1 MKTTHLCLSAAL
13 LSLGGA
19 CSHTSTVAAPPEAAA
34 QSAEASAEGGAGAS
48 EAGGPDSDSTS
59 DSDEGDEVARER
71 GSKPERRSSE
81 SGGEQG
87 DETEPDPED
96 IEVAT
101 SAKGLLEPGA
111 EDQVRERLG
120 VPKGEGYRGALMRF
134 QREHDLPATGIL
146 DHETAE
152 ALGLNP
158 SEIFASAGD

>member
-1 MKTTHLCLSAAL
+1 MKTMHLCVPALSAVL

-19 CSHTSTVAAPPEAAA
+19 CSHARTVAGPPEAPAES
-34 QSAEASAEGGAGAS
+34 SAPSAEGEAGAGEPGRS
-48 EAGGPDSDSTS
+48 GPDKGAAAAAD
-59 DSDEGDEVARER
+59 R
-71 GSKPERRSSE
+71 GSKPERESSE
-81 SGGEQG
+81 SDGDQN

-111 EDQVRERLG
+111 EDKVRERLG

-158 SEIFASAGD
+158 SEIFASAAD